1 MRNKKK
7 YILFAAV
14 DIGYRIET
22 YTKFIKRYYGE
33 KVQVESF
40 SKYVLPQEHYKT
52 EYTYTCEIYKKN
64 NIYIYTYLFFFFIYS
79 LFRYDTIHYFSG
91 ETILTRKLRGL
102 ELWIFKLFGK
112 NIVMHFVGSDIR
124 SPQYLINKDKYLEEL
139 DAVKSIRLSED
150 WQLRLINQAIRYSN
164 TIIVSTPDLLK
175 IVPTAKYY
183 PVVIDYDKFIDE
195 INKAENES
203 RNNQYI
209 CISHVPSNTKLKGT
223 NRIINILDEFKRNP
237 ELKLVLPSITNNQ
250 QEKIYSVSRYKLI
263 EIMKNSDILID
274 QMVIGWYGLQSI
286 EALMAGCKVIC
297 YIEEDL
303 KLYLQEGCPIISAN
317 INQLKDTISLIL
329 NKKDNLD
336 KNKQIVVNRNWV
348 KRYHTIEY
356 NHDIL
361 VKAWLLD

>member
-1 MRNKKK
+1 
-7 YILFAAV
+7 
-14 DIGYRIET
+14 
-22 YTKFIKRYYGE
+22 
-33 KVQVESF
+33 
-40 SKYVLPQEHYKT
+40 
-52 EYTYTCEIYKKN
+52 
-64 NIYIYTYLFFFFIYS
+64 
-79 LFRYDTIHYFSG
+79 
-91 ETILTRKLRGL
+91 
-102 ELWIFKLFGK
+102 
-112 NIVMHFVGSDIR
+112 MHFVGSDIR